1 MTYKVKLDIF
11 EGPLDLLLFLI
22 RKNEID
28 IYDIP
33 IVTIAQ
39 QYVEYLELMK
49 ALNLEVAGE
58 FLVMAATLIHIKSR
72 ALLPQQEDDIGADE
86 GPDPLE
92 ELRRQLIEYQ
102 KYKDV
107 ALVLREKEILE
118 KDVFTRSYF
127 EDLVVKS
134 EEGLAIED
142 LSLFD
147 LLSALKNL
155 LKKGDY
161 QDALM
166 EVTAEQISVKDKITW
181 LLEML
186 KDNKNVTFDSLFVSL
201 KSKVEI
207 VSTFLALLELIK
219 LQAVRVLQQ
228 MPFGTIFIY
237 SIESNHNSIAVLS
250 DSVDEFM

>member
-49 ALNLEVAGE
+49 ALNLEIAGE
-58 FLVMAATLIHIKSR
+58 FLVMAATLIHLKSR
-72 ALLPQQEDDIGADE
+72 SLLPQQEDDTGTDE
-86 GPDPLE
+86 GTDPLE

-102 KYKDV
+102 KYKDI

-127 EDLVVKS
+127 EDRVVKS
-134 EEGLAIED
+134 EEGLEMEE

-147 LLSALKNL
+147 LLSALKNI
-155 LKKGDY
+155 LKKGDHK
-161 QDALM
+161 DALM

-186 KDNKNVTFDSLFVSL
+186 KDKKNVTFESLFVSL
-201 KSKVEI
+201 KSKMEI

-237 SIESNHNSIAVLS
+237 SIESSQESISAS
-250 DSVDEFM
+250 S

>member
-49 ALNLEVAGE
+49 ALNLEIAGE
-58 FLVMAATLIHIKSR
+58 FLVMAATLIHLKSR
-72 ALLPQQEDDIGADE
+72 SLLPQQEDDTGADE
-86 GPDPLE
+86 GTDPLE

-102 KYKDV
+102 KYKDA

-127 EDLVVKS
+127 EERVVKS
-134 EEGLAIED
+134 EEGLEMED

-147 LLSALKNL
+147 LLSALKNI
-155 LKKGDY
+155 LKKGDHK
-161 QDALM
+161 DALM

-186 KDNKNVTFDSLFVSL
+186 KDKKNVTFESLFGSL
-201 KSKVEI
+201 KSRMEI
-207 VSTFLALLELIK
+207 VSMFLALLELIK

-237 SIESNHNSIAVLS
+237 SIESSQESISAS
-250 DSVDEFM
+250 S

>member
-1 MTYKVKLDIF
+1 MSYKVKLDIF

-39 QYVEYLELMK
+39 QYVDYLELMK
-49 ALNLEVAGE
+49 SLNLEIAGE
-58 FLVMAATLIHIKSR
+58 FLVMAATLIHLKSR
-72 ALLPQQEDDIGADE
+72 ALLPQQDDDLGAEE

-102 KYKDV
+102 KYKDAAV
-107 ALVLREKEILE
+107 VLREKDILE
-118 KDVFTRSYF
+118 KDVFTRSYY
-127 EDLVVKS
+127 EDKLVAGDAGLEI
-134 EEGLAIED
+134 EE

-147 LLSALKNL
+147 LLSALQNI
-155 LKKGDY
+155 LKKGGNSN
-161 QDALM
+161 ALM

-186 KDNKNVTFDSLFVSL
+186 KEKNNVTFESLFASFTN
-201 KSKVEI
+201 KVEI

-228 MPFGTIFIY
+228 AAFGTIFIY
-237 SIESNHNSIAVLS
+237 SIEDNQKTIEALS
-250 DSVDEFM
+250 DAVDEFN

>member
-49 ALNLEVAGE
+49 ALNLEIAGE
-58 FLVMAATLIHIKSR
+58 FLVMAATLIHLKSR
-72 ALLPQQEDDIGADE
+72 SLLPQQDDDTGADE
-86 GPDPLE
+86 GTDPLE

-102 KYKDV
+102 KYKDA

-127 EDLVVKS
+127 EERVVKS
-134 EEGLAIED
+134 EEGFEMED

-147 LLSALKNL
+147 LLSALKNI
-155 LKKGDY
+155 LKKGDHK
-161 QDALM
+161 DALM

-186 KDNKNVTFDSLFVSL
+186 KDKKNITFESLFGSL
-201 KSKVEI
+201 KSKMEI

-237 SIESNHNSIAVLS
+237 SIESSQESISAS
-250 DSVDEFM
+250 S